1 MQDMISIS
9 APDKYTVV
17 FKFKT
22 PNPEFIME
30 TLHNVGLAQCLEC
43 PDVVK
48 KLGDAADWH
57 HAVGTGPFIL
67 KDYVSGQHLALDKNP
82 DYWAHDERYPRN
94 KLPYADKLR
103 YLIIPTKPRRLTPCA
118 PAKSM

>member
-30 TLHNVGLAQCLEC
+30 TLHNVGLAQCLEN

-48 KLGDAADWH
+48 KCGDAADWH

-67 KDYVSGQHLALDKNP
+67 KDFISGEYLTLDKI
-82 DYWAHDERYPRN
+82 
-94 KLPYADKLR
+94 
-103 YLIIPTKPRRLTPCA
+103 LITGRMTSGIRRTSCPMR
-118 PAKSM
+118 KS